1 MSQCSNGASPRNVRS
16 FWKAFAQ
23 TSCTMSSTSLS
34 RRAYRRAVAKTRGEY
49 FLTRGSKLAESP
61 FRTAAMQSASVGSM
75 CCTQYDNLSLP
86 AKAESHRPKAV
97 AFGLELSV
105 ANPLQFEPRLLCGG
119 RLLGCRG
126 LVTIGPFR
134 WRGAASTKLLQA
146 LFHLLHPLE
155 LLGFLLGNGPI
166 GFLLL

>member
-75 CCTQYDNLSLP
+75 CCSQYDKLGLP
-86 AKAESHRPKAV
+86 AKAESHRPEGSGFWSGTPV
-97 AFGLELSV
+97 T
-105 ANPLQFEPRLLCGG
+105 NPLQPEPLLLCGG
-119 RLLGCRG
+119 RLLGCG
-126 LVTIGPFR
+126 WLVTIGPFR
-134 WRGAASTKLLQA
+134 WQGTASAKLLQA
-146 LFHLLHPLE
+146 FFHLLHPLE
-155 LLGFLLGNGPI
+155 LLG
-166 GFLLL
+166 